1 MSKHFALLLGVAA
14 VLAGSMPVLA
24 QSVSTQE
31 HVIEIC
37 QRVVE
42 AERSRNDQETS
53 SVRGQCILATAAY
66 LDALSRTGV
75 SPLDEPIA
83 DLVVALAE
91 LLYLPDCPLESEI
104 PQAIA
109 MANARVTDPDR
120 QEQILLIVHAGE
132 TCDFGITAAMLPPNT
147 FPPRDSGTNASIN

>member
-42 AERSRNDQETS
+42 AERSRNDARERRY
-53 SVRGQCILATAAY
+53 VRAA
-66 LDALSRTGV
+66 LMPG
-75 SPLDEPIA
+75 
-83 DLVVALAE
+83 
-91 LLYLPDCPLESEI
+91 
-104 PQAIA
+104 
-109 MANARVTDPDR
+109 
-120 QEQILLIVHAGE
+120 
-132 TCDFGITAAMLPPNT
+132 
-147 FPPRDSGTNASIN
+147 FPS